1 LCAEVVVS
9 ELREYLPIEFCG
21 ITMEIASIA
30 QPSRNDGAESIK
42 VLVRV
47 RPLSASELAE
57 RNDSVVEIL
66 SSQALNVTSADG
78 KKSFKCAFDSV
89 LGPNSSQTE
98 VYDIVRGCT
107 ESVIDGFNSTIFAY
121 GQTGSGKVD
130 IRMFFFVK
138 IAYGL
143 TYARMYSVDTDLL
156 DVRSS
161 HNDDERAHECE

>member
-1 LCAEVVVS
+1 
-9 ELREYLPIEFCG
+9 
-21 ITMEIASIA
+21 MDIASIA
-30 QPSRNDGAESIK
+30 QPSRSDGAESIK

-47 RPLSASELAE
+47 RPLSSSELAE

-66 SSQALNVTSADG
+66 SNQALNVTSADG

-121 GQTGSGKVD
+121 GQTGSGKVRLRRCPLSCFSLQSD
-130 IRMFFFVK
+130 IISYTLCVPTRRPTRCTV
-138 IAYGL
+138 L
-143 TYARMYSVDTDLL
+143 PQPRTRP
-156 DVRSS
+156 
-161 HNDDERAHECE
+161 